1 MQMTTTQKAEL
12 IENLEMDRRKV
23 KELLKKISTEQA
35 EDLLLKVEVSL
46 TDLITDLEY
55 C

>member
-1 MQMTTTQKAEL
+1 MTTTEKAKL
-12 IENLEMDRRKV
+12 IEDLEVDRRKV

-35 EDLLLKVEVSL
+35 EGLLFKVEADL

-55 C
+55 Y